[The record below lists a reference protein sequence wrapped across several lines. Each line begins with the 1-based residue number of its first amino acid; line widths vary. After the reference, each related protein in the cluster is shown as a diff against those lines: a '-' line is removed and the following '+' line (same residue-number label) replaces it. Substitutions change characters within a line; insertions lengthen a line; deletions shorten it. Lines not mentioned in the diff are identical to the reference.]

1 MSGVHLHEVLE
12 PGKSGRKKWSL
23 GKGHAGTFWGDG
35 NKNIL
40 NRGVGYIG
48 VCICLKL
55 FSKST
60 INICAS
66 HCMEVLQ
73 QKKNTEL

>member
-1 MSGVHLHEVLE
+1 MRELSGVMV
-12 PGKSGRKKWSL
+12 
-23 GKGHAGTFWGDG
+23 

-60 INICAS
+60 INICAL